1 MRIDELVV
9 GDLVLSRDE
18 FAQESA
24 SEYKAVEEVFVR
36 EGLLWELRIAGR
48 TIRTTAEHPFFRD
61 GVWTEANRLSEGD
74 RLLLEDGS
82 SGVDP
87 GHGRLEPRPQR
98 PYRRPPH
105 LLRRESGVGVVG
117 LSA

>member
-1 MRIDELVV
+1 
-9 GDLVLSRDE
+9 
-18 FAQESA
+18 
-24 SEYKAVEEVFVR
+24 VEEVFVR

-61 GVWTEANRLSEGD
+61 GLWTEVNRLSEGD

-82 SGVDP
+82 TAAVDP

-98 PYRRPPH
+98 PHRRPPH
-105 LLRRESGVGVVG
+105 LLRRKLRVGIQRLG
-117 LSA
+117 A